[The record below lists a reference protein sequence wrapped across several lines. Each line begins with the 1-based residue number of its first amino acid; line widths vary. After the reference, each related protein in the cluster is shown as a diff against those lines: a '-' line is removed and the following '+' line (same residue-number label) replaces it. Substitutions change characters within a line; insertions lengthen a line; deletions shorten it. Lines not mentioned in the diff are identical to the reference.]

1 MTLTTPA
8 PHSDLDL
15 FSDEVLRDPYPAYR
29 NLRDQGAAVRL
40 NALDAWALPRYESA
54 RRALGDWE
62 TFSASGV
69 VLNETVAEMVVGTVL
84 STDPPAH
91 TALRSVLS
99 ERLGPRAIRPLG
111 QEIGQRADT
120 LVDEV
125 INKGSF
131 DAVADLA
138 TVFPFSVVFDLI
150 GLPDDARPNML
161 RWADATFTVMG
172 PMNARAA
179 ESMPSLG
186 EMFQWLATLG
196 PADLKDGSMG
206 RAIFE
211 AADEGRIRPE
221 SCVPLLAAYAAA
233 GLDTTI
239 TAVGNAVHLFATHP
253 DEWDRVCAD
262 PGLIPS
268 ALNEVLR
275 YDAPVQV
282 FGRKT
287 TRDVD
292 IEDGATI
299 EAGAQVLVLY
309 GSGNRDER
317 HYPDPDRFD
326 VGRNPTDHLS
336 FGYGTHAC
344 AGQALAKLEAQSIIA
359 ALAKRIRRF
368 HIGAPTRHLNNTAR
382 GLESV
387 PVTAVELH
395 PAPRNGAAQASAG
408 G

>member
-1 MTLTTPA
+1 MTFTTPI
-8 PHSDLDL
+8 PHSDIDL
-15 FSDEVLRDPYPAYR
+15 FSDEALRDPYPAYR
-29 NLRDQGAAVRL
+29 ALRDQGAAVRL
-40 NALDAWALPRYESA
+40 DALEAWALPRYESA

-84 STDPPAH
+84 TTDPPAH
-91 TALRSVLS
+91 TVLRSVLS
-99 ERLGPRAIRPLG
+99 ERLGPRSVRRLAK
-111 QEIGQRADT
+111 EISQRADH

-125 INKGSF
+125 IDKGGF

-138 TVFPFSVVFDLI
+138 TVFPFSVVFDMI
-150 GLPDDARPNML
+150 GLPDEARPNIL

-179 ESMPSLG
+179 EGMGSIA

-196 PADLKDGSMG
+196 PTDLKDGSMG
-206 RAIFE
+206 RAVFD

-233 GLDTTI
+233 GVDTTI
-239 TAVGNAVHLFATHP
+239 TAIANAVHLFATHP
-253 DEWDRVCAD
+253 DEWDRVCSD

-282 FGRKT
+282 FGRRA
-287 TRDVD
+287 TRDVE
-292 IEDGATI
+292 IGDGVTI
-299 EAGAQVLVLY
+299 EEGAQVLVLY

-326 VGRNPTDHLS
+326 VGRNPADHLS

-344 AGQALAKLEAQSIIA
+344 AGQALAKMEAQSIIG
-359 ALAKRIRRF
+359 ALAKRIHRF
-368 HIGAPTRHLNNTAR
+368 HIGTPTRHLNNTVR
-382 GLESV
+382 GLESL
-387 PVTAVELH
+387 PVTAVDLH
-395 PAPRNGAAQASAG
+395 PGPPQL
-408 G
+408 